1 MIGPHQGKELELMLA
16 GQKHLAMFCEALVEG
31 KEIPELVIPEKA
43 FAPYVQNGAI
53 TRISRDI
60 LSFKSP
66 YPARYVFFTTPGQE
80 WRAHAFLSAQEECM
94 TGKRP
99 FDEAHE
105 FFVGRLL
112 GYEESDIRHYI
123 EHCGRFTKEKL
134 PVIAGS

>member
-1 MIGPHQGKELELMLA
+1 M
-16 GQKHLAMFCEALVEG
+16 AMFCEALVEG
-31 KEIPELVIPEKA
+31 QEIPELVIPEKA
-43 FAPYVQNGAI
+43 FAAHVLNGVI
-53 TRISRDI
+53 SRISCDVI
-60 LSFKSP
+60 FPKSP

-80 WRAHAFLSAQEECM
+80 WRAGAFLSAQEECM

-112 GYEESDIRHYI
+112 GYEESDIRHFI

-134 PVIAGS
+134 PAAAGS